1 VANRRSPSSWI
12 TDQAVEWIDEM
23 GSRPLFLFVHY
34 YDIHSDYASLPEFEK
49 LFVEPYN
56 GVADGTGW
64 QLQRANFTEA
74 YIEMCVRNFDENK
87 CSFGGHP
94 DEDLK
99 YRVDRGT
106 SRLHLDEHDLQH
118 LRDLYDAG
126 VRQLDTEISRLLSHL
141 RDTGIVDDTLLIV
154 TSDHGEAF
162 GEHGAVDHF
171 LTTFQEV
178 LHVPLMI
185 RRQGIPANVRIA
197 EPVSLVD
204 LVPTI
209 LVQAGVPLS
218 EGLDGRDLSPLW
230 RGAAA
235 GEFEQRSIFAE
246 ADGGVTWRLVAPG
259 YYPEFRAL
267 RRGKYKLIYVSDRDR
282 YMLFDLAT
290 DPKET
295 HDLAAEKPE
304 LHAELRGQMERRY
317 QSFDPEPTDETRVDM
332 EQEDIEN
339 LRALG
344 YIQ

>member
-1 VANRRSPSSWI
+1 
-12 TDQAVEWIDEM
+12 
-23 GSRPLFLFVHY
+23 
-34 YDIHSDYASLPEFEK
+34 
-49 LFVEPYN
+49 
-56 GVADGTGW
+56 
-64 QLQRANFTEA
+64 
-74 YIEMCVRNFDENK
+74 
-87 CSFGGHP
+87 
-94 DEDLK
+94 
-99 YRVDRGT
+99 
-106 SRLHLDEHDLQH
+106 
-118 LRDLYDAG
+118 
-126 VRQLDTEISRLLSHL
+126 
-141 RDTGIVDDTLLIV
+141 
-154 TSDHGEAF
+154 
-162 GEHGAVDHF
+162 
-171 LTTFQEV
+171 
-178 LHVPLMI
+178 MI

-332 EQEDIEN
+332 EQGDIEN